1 MDDNQ
6 IIDLY
11 FRRSEEAIT
20 QTDAKYGKL
29 CYSIAYNVLSSRE
42 DSEESVSDTYMAAW
56 NQIPPT
62 RPRYFPGFLGKIVR
76 NLSINRW
83 ESMRAQKRG
92 GGQTVLALEELGEC
106 VDGSSSVEDVCQC
119 RELTAAYQ
127 KFIRE
132 LPEVQRNVFLRR
144 YFFLDPIA
152 VIAADFGFSQSKVN
166 SMLSRTRSRLKQN
179 LQKEGYL

>member
-1 MDDNQ
+1 MEDQQ

-11 FRRSEEAIT
+11 FRRSEEAIA

-29 CYSIAYNVLSSRE
+29 CYSIAYTVLSSRE

-62 RPRYFPGFLGKIVR
+62 RPRYFPGFLGRIVR
-76 NLSINRW
+76 NLSLNRW
-83 ESMRAQKRG
+83 EAMQAQKRG
-92 GGQTVLALEELGEC
+92 GGQTVLALEELGDC
-106 VDGSSSVEDVCQC
+106 VDGTPSAEDVCQSK
-119 RELTAAYQ
+119 ELAGAYQ
-127 KFIRE
+127 KFIRD
-132 LPEVQRNVFLRR
+132 LPRLQRTVFIRR

-152 VIAADFGFSQSKVN
+152 MIARDLDCSQSKVN
-166 SMLSRTRSRLKQN
+166 SMLYRLRGKLRVH

>member
-1 MDDNQ
+1 MEDNQ

-11 FRRSEEAIT
+11 FKRSEEAIT
-20 QTDAKYGKL
+20 QTDAKYGRL
-29 CYSIAYNVLSSRE
+29 CYSIAYNVLACRE

-83 ESMRAQKRG
+83 EAMQAQKRG
-92 GGQTVLALEELGEC
+92 GGQTVLALEELGDC
-106 VDGSSSVEDVCQC
+106 VDGKSSVEDVCQSK
-119 RELTAAYQ
+119 ELAEAYQ
-127 KFIRE
+127 RFLSE
-132 LPEVQRNVFLRR
+132 LPQEQKNVFLRR
-144 YFFLDPIA
+144 YYFMDPIA
-152 VIAADFGFSQSKVN
+152 RIADDFGFTESKVN
-166 SMLSRTRSRLKQN
+166 SMLHRIRGKLRVR